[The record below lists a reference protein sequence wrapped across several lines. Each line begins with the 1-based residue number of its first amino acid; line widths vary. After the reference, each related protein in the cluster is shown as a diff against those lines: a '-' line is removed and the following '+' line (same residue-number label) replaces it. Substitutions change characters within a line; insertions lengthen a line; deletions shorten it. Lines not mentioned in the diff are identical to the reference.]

1 MSTPEVK
8 PAPLILHFFI
18 LNLVLVCLIFI
29 FFIQELEATR
39 RRLRE
44 IEDEA
49 AKLRKMTAQ
58 VERELGMSIESG
70 SNQDVSMAGN
80 TTINSEAQDAR
91 SIYIGN
97 VDYAATP
104 EELHAH
110 FQSCGTIN
118 RITILCDKLSGHPKG
133 FAYIEFAEE
142 SSVKNSEALNES
154 LFRNRLLKVT
164 PKRTNVPGFSQRGGR
179 GGAGRG
185 NFRGAFRAGRGFRGG
200 RSRRSNYA
208 PY

>member
-1 MSTPEVK
+1 
-8 PAPLILHFFI
+8 
-18 LNLVLVCLIFI
+18 
-29 FFIQELEATR
+29 
-39 RRLRE
+39 
-44 IEDEA
+44 
-49 AKLRKMTAQ
+49 MTAQ
-58 VERELGMSIESG
+58 VEKEMGMSTG
-70 SNQDVSMAGN
+70 GDFGGDVSMSGSSN
-80 TTINSEAQDAR
+80 GLNSVNSEAQDAR

-118 RITILCDKLSGHPKG
+118 RITILCDKFTGHPKG

-164 PKRTNVPGFSQRGGR
+164 PKRTNVPGYSHRGGR
-179 GGAGRG
+179 GGARG
-185 NFRGAFRAGRGFRGG
+185 NTRGAFRAARGFRGG
-200 RSRRSNYA
+200 RSRRANYS

>member
-1 MSTPEVK
+1 M
-8 PAPLILHFFI
+8 
-18 LNLVLVCLIFI
+18 
-29 FFIQELEATR
+29 EAAR
-39 RRLRE
+39 RKLKE
-44 IEDEA
+44 IEDEV

-58 VERELGMSIESG
+58 VEKEMGMMTDSNSIGHASTTSSPFNSE
-70 SNQDVSMAGN
+70 GN
-80 TTINSEAQDAR
+80 AQSEAQDAR

-97 VDYAATP
+97 VDYGATP

-118 RITILCDKLSGHPKG
+118 RITILCDKFTGHPKG

-142 SSVKNSEALNES
+142 SSVKNAEALNES

-164 PKRTNVPGFSQRGGR
+164 PKRTNVPGYSQRGGR
-179 GGAGRG
+179 GGRG
-185 NFRGAFRAGRGFRGG
+185 SSRGAFRAARGFRGG
-200 RSRRSNYA
+200 RSRRANYS

>member
-1 MSTPEVK
+1 
-8 PAPLILHFFI
+8 
-18 LNLVLVCLIFI
+18 
-29 FFIQELEATR
+29 
-39 RRLRE
+39 
-44 IEDEA
+44 
-49 AKLRKMTAQ
+49 MTAQ
-58 VERELGMSIESG
+58 VEKEMGMMTDSSMTSG
-70 SNQDVSMAGN
+70 GLSSSSAGFEGN
-80 TTINSEAQDAR
+80 AAQTEAQDAR

-118 RITILCDKLSGHPKG
+118 RITILCDKFTGHPKG

-142 SSVKNSEALNES
+142 SSVKNAEALNES

-164 PKRTNVPGFSQRGGR
+164 PKRTNVPGYSQRGGR
-179 GGAGRG
+179 GGRG
-185 NFRGAFRAGRGFRGG
+185 TSRGAFRAARGFRGG
-200 RSRRSNYA
+200 RSRRANYS

>member
-1 MSTPEVK
+1 
-8 PAPLILHFFI
+8 
-18 LNLVLVCLIFI
+18 
-29 FFIQELEATR
+29 
-39 RRLRE
+39 
-44 IEDEA
+44 
-49 AKLRKMTAQ
+49 MTAQ
-58 VERELGMSIESG
+58 VEKEMAMMGDTGMT
-70 SNQDVSMAGN
+70 AGGPSSPF
-80 TTINSEAQDAR
+80 SEDAAAAQDSR

-118 RITILCDKLSGHPKG
+118 RITILCDKFTGHPKG
-133 FAYIEFAEE
+133 FAYIEFADD
-142 SSVKNSEALNES
+142 SSVKNAEALNES

-179 GGAGRG
+179 GGRG
-185 NFRGAFRAGRGFRGG
+185 TSRGAFRAARGFRGG
-200 RSRRSNYA
+200 RSRRANYS

>member
-1 MSTPEVK
+1 MK
-8 PAPLILHFFI
+8 
-18 LNLVLVCLIFI
+18 
-29 FFIQELEATR
+29 
-39 RRLRE
+39 E

-49 AKLRKMTAQ
+49 AKLRKMTAA
-58 VERELGMSIESG
+58 VEKDMGMNSTDAVMGGGGSGTSDSAAGMSAA
-70 SNQDVSMAGN
+70 Q
-80 TTINSEAQDAR
+80 TEAQDAR

-118 RITILCDKLSGHPKG
+118 RITILCDKFTGHPKG

-142 SSVKNSEALNES
+142 ASVKNAEALNES

-179 GGAGRG
+179 GGRG
-185 NFRGAFRAGRGFRGG
+185 RGAFRATRGFRGG
-200 RSRRSNYA
+200 RSRRANYS

>member
-1 MSTPEVK
+1 M
-8 PAPLILHFFI
+8 
-18 LNLVLVCLIFI
+18 
-29 FFIQELEATR
+29 EATR
-39 RRLRE
+39 RRLKE

-58 VERELGMSIESG
+58 AEKDMGMMTDGSSSG
-70 SNQDVSMAGN
+70 GQVGTDAVMTSAQ
-80 TTINSEAQDAR
+80 TEAQDAR

-118 RITILCDKLSGHPKG
+118 RITILCDKFTGHPKG

-142 SSVKNSEALNES
+142 SGVKNAEALNES
-154 LFRNRLLKVT
+154 LFRNRLIKVT
-164 PKRTNVPGFSQRGGR
+164 PKRTNLPGYSQRGGR
-179 GGAGRG
+179 GGRG
-185 NFRGAFRAGRGFRGG
+185 GPRGSFRAARGFRGG
-200 RSRRSNYA
+200 RSRRANYS

>member
-1 MSTPEVK
+1 MIYFLTK
-8 PAPLILHFFI
+8 K
-18 LNLVLVCLIFI
+18 
-29 FFIQELEATR
+29 QELDAIR
-39 RRLRE
+39 RRVKE

-49 AKLRKMTAQ
+49 AKLRKMTAA
-58 VERELGMSIESG
+58 VEKDMGMTSS
-70 SNQDVSMAGN
+70 
-80 TTINSEAQDAR
+80 TTSDAVMTNSSINSDGTNSAAQNEAQDAR

-104 EELHAH
+104 EELHSH

-118 RITILCDKLSGHPKG
+118 RITILCDKFTGHPKG

-142 SSVKNSEALNES
+142 ASVKNAEALNES

-179 GGAGRG
+179 GGRG
-185 NFRGAFRAGRGFRGG
+185 GPRGAFRATRGFRGG
-200 RSRRSNYA
+200 RSRRANYS